1 MLDDSL
7 KEQVCGVFSSLE
19 SEYVFDAVLP
29 PASEEGRIL
38 ADLLDETASCSDKI
52 SCRLRD
58 GEPLSFSILKNGK
71 ETGVSFRGIPSGH
84 EYTSLLLAVLNADGK
99 GRNLPDDVLLARAAG
114 LRGNIAVTT
123 YVSLDC
129 TKCPD
134 VVQALDIMA
143 LYNPRL
149 SHQMVDGALFPE
161 EVERLSVQGVPTVFA
176 NGELLHVG
184 RATFG
189 ELLGKL
195 EARFG
200 LKDDG
205 AGGDFA
211 RRDFDV
217 LVVGGGPAGV
227 SAAVYS
233 ARKGLSVA
241 VVCGRIGGQ
250 VNETVDIENLVTLAH
265 TTGRELASSFRDL
278 LARCGVAVFE
288 NREAVSFD
296 VSPSGIKS
304 VAVKNGEVFS
314 APAVVAACGASWKK
328 LNIPGEEKYMGRGVA
343 FCPHCDG
350 PFYKDRDVAVVGGGN
365 SGVEAAIDLA
375 GICRRVTV
383 IEFLDE
389 LKADAVLQQRLASL
403 PNVEV
408 ITGTK
413 TLEVS
418 GERGKVVALLLENR
432 ATGATSRLNVNGV
445 FVQIG
450 LKANGELFAGATE
463 VNGAGEIVVDRN
475 CRTSVP
481 GLYAAGDVTDVAYKQ
496 IAISVG
502 EGAKAALSAFD
513 DRVRGVI

>member
-38 ADLLDETASCSDKI
+38 ADLLEETASCSDKI

-189 ELLGKL
+189 ELLGEL

-200 LKDDG
+200 LESDDEG
-205 AGGDFA
+205 VDAARPYCNSRLRHDKTGKTVGDIRIRHRRGIPRMHPRRKKACRNSRLRRKTERNNPSHVRTRRTSRVKMSMYIGIYHSGNRVVTAASPRMTAQNTFNRQPQPLKRAMLFNSLYGILRTSGDITA
-211 RRDFDV
+211 RRREHRRY
-217 LVVGGGPAGV
+217 GGTIKVNRQKQYAGQKAFHYRASNLEQTLSKSDDNLFCTNPN
-227 SAAVYS
+227 SATSFPIYIKAIS
-233 ARKGLSVA
+233 SPRPLTA
-241 VVCGRIGGQ
+241 
-250 VNETVDIENLVTLAH
+250 ET
-265 TTGRELASSFRDL
+265 SFRL
-278 LARCGVAVFE
+278 F
-288 NREAVSFD
+288 NR
-296 VSPSGIKS
+296 
-304 VAVKNGEVFS
+304 
-314 APAVVAACGASWKK
+314 
-328 LNIPGEEKYMGRGVA
+328 
-343 FCPHCDG
+343 
-350 PFYKDRDVAVVGGGN
+350 
-365 SGVEAAIDLA
+365 
-375 GICRRVTV
+375 
-383 IEFLDE
+383 
-389 LKADAVLQQRLASL
+389 
-403 PNVEV
+403 
-408 ITGTK
+408 
-413 TLEVS
+413 
-418 GERGKVVALLLENR
+418 
-432 ATGATSRLNVNGV
+432 
-445 FVQIG
+445 
-450 LKANGELFAGATE
+450 
-463 VNGAGEIVVDRN
+463 
-475 CRTSVP
+475 
-481 GLYAAGDVTDVAYKQ
+481 
-496 IAISVG
+496 
-502 EGAKAALSAFD
+502 
-513 DRVRGVI
+513 

>member
-1 MLDDSL
+1 M
-7 KEQVCGVFSSLE
+7 KEQVREAFALLE

-29 PASEEGRIL
+29 PASDDSRIL
-38 ADLLDETASCSDKI
+38 ADLLEETASCSDKI

-58 GEPLSFSILKNGK
+58 GEVLSFSLLKDGK
-71 ETGVSFRGIPSGH
+71 ETGISFRGIPSGH

-99 GRNLPDDVLLARAAG
+99 GRNLPDKALLSRVSRLKG
-114 LRGNIAVTT
+114 EISLTT

-129 TKCPD
+129 TNCPD

-143 LYNPRL
+143 LYGPRL

-161 EVERLSVQGVPTVFA
+161 ELERLSVQGVPTVFA
-176 NGELLHVG
+176 NGGLLHVG
-184 RATFG
+184 RASFG

-200 LKDDG
+200 LEDDG
-205 AGGDFA
+205 GGVDAA

-241 VVCGRIGGQ
+241 VVCGRTGGQ

-265 TTGRELASSFRDL
+265 TTGRELAASFRDL
-278 LARCGVAVFE
+278 LERCGVAVFE
-288 NREAVSFD
+288 NREAVSFE
-296 VSPSGIKS
+296 VLPSGMKS

-328 LNIPGEEKYMGRGVA
+328 LNIPGEEMYLGRGVA

-350 PFYKDRDVAVVGGGN
+350 PFYKGRDVAVVGGGN

-375 GICRRVTV
+375 GICRKVTV

-408 ITGTK
+408 MTGTK

-418 GERGKVVALLLENR
+418 GEQGKVTALLLENR
-432 ATGATSRLNVNGV
+432 ATGATRRLDVNGV

-463 VNGAGEIVVDRN
+463 VNDAGEIVVDRN

-513 DRVRGVI
+513 DRVRGMI

>member
-38 ADLLDETASCSDKI
+38 ADLLEETASCSDKI

-134 VVQALDIMA
+134 VVQALDIA

-227 SAAVYS
+227 SAALYS

-383 IEFLDE
+383 IEFWDE

-413 TLEVS
+413 TPEVS
-418 GERGKVVALLLENR
+418 GERGKVVALVLENR
-432 ATGATSRLNVNGV
+432 ATGGTSGLDVDGV
-445 FVQIG
+445 FG
-450 LKANGELFAGATE
+450 KRWLKGNGEEQAGATE